1 VTSARVF
8 FAAAA
13 AILLAQLMLP
23 PVIGVANNG
32 DFSRT
37 YGIFHLTMPVA
48 DEVRFADTRYQF
60 DRRVNYFG
68 QFYSSE
74 ILLVTPALLLNAILS
89 KDGAF
94 DVRCMVLV
102 HGALFL
108 AAFYLFLPLLADAAR
123 GLRWLVSGLAL
134 AIFGDVMYVA
144 YLNSFYT
151 DVAAYLFLLLSV
163 VLALRVLRWN
173 RRTDAVL
180 LGVASL
186 FLVTSKAQHAVL
198 GFWIAALFGVLA
210 FRLRPRNT
218 RWFSAA
224 AAMLAVTALLWLWKS
239 TPEEYAARGCFS
251 TIFFHLLPHSRDV
264 DRTLADLDLDQTYRP
279 YIGMVS
285 FSGGSPM
292 DDPRFVAEFR
302 RKVTYTGLAMF
313 LLTHPRDVYVALRV
327 SLDEAGR
334 QRPALGNFDPS
345 AGLAPYAE
353 SQAFAGWSN
362 LKRALFDRRGSRFL
376 TCFLGLAATVAVLL
390 VWQRRSLPAG
400 STAAGLILIAMA
412 CTELAVASLAD
423 AMDVPR
429 HHLLFYAFFDLLL
442 LTGVWLMGQA
452 VLACPEI
459 ESVLHRR
466 GERGRAR

>member
-1 VTSARVF
+1 MLVHSARIF

-13 AILLAQLMLP
+13 FILFVQLILP
-23 PVIGVANNG
+23 PAIGVGNNG

-37 YGIFHLTMPVA
+37 YGIFHLTMPVV
-48 DEVRFADTRYQF
+48 DEYRFADTRYQF
-60 DRRVNYFG
+60 DPRVNYFG

-74 ILLVTPALLLNAILS
+74 ILLVPPALALNAIFS

-94 DVRCMVLV
+94 DVRFMGLV
-102 HGALFL
+102 HSALFL
-108 AAFYLFLPLLADAAR
+108 AAFYLFLPLLDDAPR
-123 GLRWLVSGLAL
+123 GLRWLVGGLAL
-134 AIFGDVMYVA
+134 AIFSDVMYVA

-173 RRTDAVL
+173 RRGDAVL

-186 FLVTSKAQHAVL
+186 FLVTSKAQHSVL
-198 GFWIAALFGVLA
+198 GFWIAALFCVLA
-210 FRLRPRNT
+210 WRMRS
-218 RWFSAA
+218 RWFGGAA
-224 AAMLAVTALLWLWKS
+224 IVLTVTSMLWLWKS

-251 TIFFHLLPHSRDV
+251 TVFFHVLPHSNDV
-264 DRTLADLDLDQTYRP
+264 SRTLADLGLDETYRP

-292 DDPRFVAEFR
+292 GDPRFVAEFH
-302 RKVTYTGLAMF
+302 RKVTYGSLALF
-313 LLTHPRDVYVALRV
+313 LLTHPRDAYVALRI

-334 QRPALGNFDPS
+334 HRPALGNFDPA

-353 SQAFAGWSN
+353 SRAFAVWSDC
-362 LKRALFDRRGSRFL
+362 KRAIFDRRGSRFF
-376 TCFLGLAATVAVLL
+376 TCFFGLAATVALLL
-390 VWQRRSLPAG
+390 VWQRASLPAG
-400 STAAGLILIAMA
+400 SVAAGLLLIAMA

-442 LTGVWLMGQA
+442 LTGVWLAGRR
-452 VLACPEI
+452 L
-459 ESVLHRR
+459 SVLRSR
-466 GERGRAR
+466 